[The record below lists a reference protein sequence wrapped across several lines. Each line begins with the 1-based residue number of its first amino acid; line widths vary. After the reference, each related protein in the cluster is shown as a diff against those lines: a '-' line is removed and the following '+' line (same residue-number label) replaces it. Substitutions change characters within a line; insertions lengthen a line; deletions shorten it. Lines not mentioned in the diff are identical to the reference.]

1 MKKVLDA
8 CVIIRLC
15 NIGMF
20 EQVIGAYRQDD
31 ELYVSKSAFYEVSRE
46 PSRSMLESAVRNGS
60 IRIFEYS
67 EAERREVYF
76 QMKKNGILI
85 HYDDVPN
92 AVAAIELDA
101 ELITDDHVLFTAFHK
116 WRDIQN
122 KKVFVMNT
130 RGLMFELFLTDR
142 IGLYPFIRGLLDLF
156 RVSEL
161 PNMLY
166 QIGRGEIGVEDAKS
180 LFGEYEGYMLRS
192 ISITNL
198 DGGGDGWKKQ

>member
-46 PSRSMLESAVRNGS
+46 PSRSMLESAVRNGL

-142 IGLYPFIRGLLDLF
+142 MELYPFIRGLLDLF

-166 QIGRGEIGVEDAKS
+166 QIDRGEIGVEDAKS

-192 ISITNL
+192 ISIKNL

>member
-20 EQVIGAYRQDD
+20 EQVIGAYGQDD

-46 PSRSMLESAVRNGS
+46 PSRSMLESAVRNGL

-198 DGGGDGWKKQ
+198 DGGVDGWKKQ